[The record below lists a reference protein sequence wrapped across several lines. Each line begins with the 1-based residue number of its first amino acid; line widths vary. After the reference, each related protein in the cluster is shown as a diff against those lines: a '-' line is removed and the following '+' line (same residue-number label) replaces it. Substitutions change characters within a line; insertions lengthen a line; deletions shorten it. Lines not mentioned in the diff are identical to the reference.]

1 MNREAP
7 EKPTMSECLHCDVN
21 ELVEKELEREDAD
34 LADLAARLAESLADL
49 ILLAPP
55 GDQSKLMADVISN
68 LGQAYLEKSGA
79 IEATPRH

>member
-1 MNREAP
+1 
-7 EKPTMSECLHCDVN
+7 MSECLHCDVN
-21 ELVEKELEREDAD
+21 DLVEKELELEDAD

-55 GDQSKLMADVISN
+55 ADQSKLLADVIAN
-68 LGQAYLEKSGA
+68 LGHAYLEKIGA